1 MRKLIVASAT
11 LGLAVACTSKSG
23 NDLPPP
29 SEFDPA
35 ESARIAKEIEATVQ
49 AEVDSSLT
57 LRLWAMDSL
66 IISPV
71 AMDIDD
77 RGRLFYTTT
86 ERQKNSEFDIRGH
99 RDWEIRSIALKTVAD
114 RRAFLREELSPEN
127 SHRNN
132 WLADLNGDGSH
143 DWRDLTIQKE
153 RVYRV
158 EDVSG
163 DGVADRSQLIVHDFH
178 DEVTDVAAGV
188 FADGDDLYLTV
199 APDLWHL
206 RDIDG
211 DGVPDKKESISH
223 GYGIHVGFSGHGM
236 SGVKMG
242 PDGRLYWQIG
252 DIGANVTAPD
262 GTKWEHPNSGVIAR
276 SNPDGSDFEIF
287 AHGLRNT
294 HQFVFDEYGN
304 IISIDNDGDHAGERE
319 RLVYIVNGSDAG
331 WRTNWQFGKY
341 RDPKNNGYNV
351 WMAENMHLPRFEG
364 QAAYITPCIAN
375 YVGGPTGMAYN
386 PGTALGPKFRNSF
399 FIAEFYGT
407 PSSSGVHHFKL
418 ENDGASFKLGA
429 RGKILGGILA
439 TALDIGPDGAL
450 YVADWIDGW
459 GTRDYG
465 RIWKLDDETHA
476 ASAIREEVKTLLPQ
490 DFSKKKIDELAALL
504 RHDDMRVR
512 QKSQFALVNRGY
524 DGIAVFE
531 EAIRQTGHQLA
542 RVHGIWGISQ
552 ASRSKAAHA
561 DLLLPLL
568 ADEDGEIRAQAAK
581 WLGDIRHTG
590 AGDALIPS
598 LADRAARVRFFAAEA
613 LGRIGYEKAV
623 TPLIDMLEANDDKD
637 AYLRHAG
644 ALALA
649 RIGQAEPIVA
659 LSTHSSRALR
669 IAAVVALRHLSH
681 PGVAEFLDDED
692 EFIVT
697 EAARA
702 INDDLSIEAALPA
715 LADLLNRTPFS
726 NEALLRRVINANLRV
741 GNPEN
746 ITALAQYAQHASHPA
761 AMRSEAAD
769 ALGTWASPSVL
780 NRVDGRYHGPIER
793 DATELRASTGQ
804 LYIHLLGDNELA
816 VRLSA
821 AKAIGNIAIVDA
833 ADALLARMG
842 TDSAPEMRTAALR
855 TLVELDIPQ
864 QAQAIKLALADREK
878 SVRVAGLDLLAN
890 MNIPHETIVALLSD
904 VIDTKTEEEQQ
915 AALTTLGKMPLE
927 HSKDVFDRLLDR
939 MERGQISPSTYLEL
953 GEAIDSTRSEP
964 LATRYA
970 TIVRQLSPEGLNA
983 DYYSALHGGNAWRGR
998 AIFLQNQQ
1006 AQCIRCHGYNNQG
1019 GNAGPVLDN
1028 IAHSLKR
1035 EELLESLIDPGKRI
1049 APGYGVVMLTLDNGE
1064 SISGIFQGEDQR
1076 GVRLR
1081 KGGVD
1086 EIVAHGRIKEKTL
1099 SPSSMPDMKEVLS
1112 PREIRDV
1119 VSFLATL
1126 TGS

>member
-1 MRKLIVASAT
+1 MRKLALAA
-11 LGLAVACTSKSG
+11 GLLAIAFACK
-23 NDLPPP
+23 NKAANNLPPAT
-29 SEFDPA
+29 EFDPA
-35 ESARIAKEIEATVQ
+35 ESARIAKDIESTVQ
-49 AEVDSSLT
+49 AEVDGTLSLS
-57 LRLWAMDSL
+57 LWAMDSL

-77 RGRLFYTTT
+77 HGRLFYTTT

-99 RDWEIRSIALKTVAD
+99 RDWEIPSIAFQTVED

-127 SHRNN
+127 SLRNT

-143 DWRDLTIQKE
+143 DWRDLTVQKE

-158 EDVSG
+158 EDISG
-163 DGVADRSQLIVHDFH
+163 DGIADRSQLIVHDFH
-178 DEVTDVAAGV
+178 EEITDVTAGI
-188 FADGDDLYLTV
+188 FADGDDLYLNV

-206 RDIDG
+206 TDTDG
-211 DGVPDKKESISH
+211 DGIPDKKKSISH
-223 GYGIHVGFSGHGM
+223 GYGVHIGFSGHGM

-262 GTKWEHPNSGVIAR
+262 GTQWEHPNSGVIAR

-294 HQFVFDEYGN
+294 HQFVFDEYAN
-304 IISIDNDGDHAGERE
+304 IISVDNDGDHAGERE
-319 RLVYIVNGSDAG
+319 RLVYVVNGSDAG

-364 QAAYITPCIAN
+364 QAAYITPCITN
-375 YVGGPTGMAYN
+375 YVGGPAGMAYN
-386 PGTALGPKFRNSF
+386 PGTALGPKFHNSF

-418 ENDGASFKLGA
+418 EADGASFKLGDH
-429 RGKILGGILA
+429 GKILGGILA

-459 GTRDYG
+459 GTREYG
-465 RIWKLDDETHA
+465 RIWKLDDETQA
-476 ASAIREEVKTLLPQ
+476 TTAIREEVKNLLPQ
-490 DFSKKKIDELAALL
+490 DFSKKKDAELASLL

-512 QKSQFALVNRGY
+512 QKAQFALATRGK
-524 DGIAVFE
+524 DGVAVFE
-531 EAIRQTGHQLA
+531 EAIQQTESQLA

-552 ASRSKAAHA
+552 MARSTASHA
-561 DLLLPLL
+561 ELLLPLL
-568 ADEDGEIRAQAAK
+568 RDTDEEIRAQAAK
-581 WLGDIRHTG
+581 WLGDIRYAD
-590 AGDALIPS
+590 AGSALIPL
-598 LADRAARVRFFAAEA
+598 LADAQSRVRFFAAEA
-613 LGRIGYEKAV
+613 LGRVGHEAAIQ
-623 TPLIDMLEANDDKD
+623 PLIAMLEANDDKD

-649 RIGQAEPIVA
+649 RIGQADPIVA

-681 PGVAEFLDDED
+681 AGVAQFLNDED

-702 INDDLSIEAALPA
+702 INDDLSIEDALPA
-715 LADLLNRTPFS
+715 LADVLNRTSFT
-726 NEALLRRVINANLRV
+726 NEALIRRAINANLRV

-746 ITALAQYAQHASHPA
+746 MEALVQYTQQTSHPV
-761 AMRSEAAD
+761 AMRSEASD
-769 ALGTWASPSVL
+769 ALGTFASPSVL

-793 DATELRASTGQ
+793 DANTLRANTSQFYTD
-804 LYIHLLGDNELA
+804 LLLDNELP

-821 AKAIGNIAIVDA
+821 AKAIGNIGIDA
-833 ADALLARMG
+833 AVDVLLARMEA
-842 TDSAPEMRTAALR
+842 DAAPDMRTAALR
-855 TLVELDIPQ
+855 TLVQLNVPQ
-864 QAQAIKLALADREK
+864 QGHAIKLALADAEK
-878 SVRVAGLDLLAN
+878 SVRVTGLDLLAN
-890 MNIPHETIVALLSD
+890 MNIAPETMAALLAD

-915 AALTTLGKMPLE
+915 AAIMTLGKVPLQ
-927 HSKDVFDRLLDR
+927 HSESVFTRLLDR
-939 MERGQISPSTYLEL
+939 MERGQVSPATYLEL
-953 GEAIDSTRSEP
+953 REAIDSTRSEP

-983 DYYSALHGGNAWRGR
+983 EYYNTLYGGNAWRGR
-998 AIFLQNQQ
+998 AVFLQNQQ

-1019 GNAGPVLDN
+1019 GNAGPGLDN
-1028 IAHSLKR
+1028 IANALDR
-1035 EELLESLIDPGKRI
+1035 EELLEALIDPGKRI
-1049 APGYGVVMLTLDNGE
+1049 APGYGIVILTLEDGE
-1064 SISGIFQGEDQR
+1064 TISGIFQGEDDR

-1086 EIVAHGRIKEKTL
+1086 ETIAHTRIQEKTL
-1099 SPSSMPDMKEVLS
+1099 SPSSMTDMKGVLS
-1112 PREIRDV
+1112 SREIRDV
-1119 VSFLATL
+1119 VAFLATL